1 MDKAKNIFL
10 KAGNFVK
17 SKTSS
22 LSKKAVIGILAVTAA
37 VIVSIVVLSI
47 ILGQTRYKVLYAGV
61 SNTDASEIISYAMN
75 NVGLTA
81 SDIKVDE
88 KNNILVNEK
97 RVEEARV
104 ALAMANYPTTGYNY
118 DTWKNGV
125 TMFSTKTEMR
135 EIQRQ
140 DLETKLAA
148 TLRNFD
154 NVDSAIVNL
163 TIPEDDSYVLS
174 TAVKESSAG
183 IVLRLRDTVKAEAI
197 DGMYNLV
204 AKSVPGLKRTN
215 ITITDQSGA
224 QLSPEMTSSF
234 AEEEAER
241 IQIEYQKMSFQQKM
255 REQYEQAIK
264 SVMTNIFDDINVSV
278 GLILNYDNKVSEIT
292 TYWTENRDEN
302 GNMIGI
308 VSDETF
314 ENAFGGIAQE
324 GGVVGTFINSDISPD
339 YPTLTVGEGDQFYSE
354 TRRILN
360 YKINETKEQI
370 EGNGVKIDRL
380 SAGVVVKSNNTLTT
394 EEENRWRDVIAR
406 AIGTDMEFVS
416 IKSAPFIETTNPNI
430 GSDTF
435 GITNISGESMALLAI
450 IIVLGIIL
458 IVLLILALNAPGA
471 RKKRRAANTTVK
483 GAPSTAGAG
492 AGANGE
498 DFEFERVENTA
509 PVIDN
514 SEFELASLNDETT
527 ETREEALKREIKEF
541 SKNNPEIVAQLIR
554 TWIRGEE

>member
-17 SKTSS
+17 TKASS
-22 LSKKAVIGILAVTAA
+22 LSRKAVIGILAVVAA

-47 ILGQTRYKVLYAGV
+47 ILGQTRYTVLYAGV
-61 SNTDASEIISYAMN
+61 SNTEASEIISYATTTM
-75 NVGLTA
+75 GLPMT
-81 SDIKVDE
+81 DIKMDNN
-88 KNNILVNEK
+88 NNILVNEK
-97 RVEEARV
+97 RAEEARV

-118 DTWKNGV
+118 DIWKNGV

-135 EIQRQ
+135 ELQRQ
-140 DLETKLAA
+140 DLEKKLAA

-163 TIPEDDSYVLS
+163 YIPEDDSYVLS
-174 TAVKESSAG
+174 TAVKESTAG
-183 IVLRLRDTVKAEAI
+183 IMLRLKDNVKTEAI

-224 QLSPEMTSSF
+224 QLSPEMNSSF

-241 IQIEYQKMSFQQKM
+241 IQIEYQKMTFLQKM
-255 REQYEQAIK
+255 REQYEQDIK

-278 GLILNYDNKVSEIT
+278 GLILNFDNKVSENTI
-292 TYWTENRDEN
+292 YWTENRDDN

-314 ENAFGGIAQE
+314 KNAFGGIAQE
-324 GGVVGTFINSDISPD
+324 GGVVGTFIDSDISPD

-354 TRRILN
+354 TERILH

-394 EEENRWRDVIAR
+394 EEENRWREIIAD
-406 AIGTDMEFVS
+406 AIGTDIALVS
-416 IKSAPFIETTNPNI
+416 IKTAPFIETTTPGI
-430 GSDTF
+430 GSEPF
-435 GITNISGESMALLAI
+435 GIINISGESMALLAI

-458 IVLLILALNAPGA
+458 IVLLILALNAPGS
-471 RKKRRAANTTVK
+471 RKKRRAANLAVK
-483 GAPSTAGAG
+483 GVPSTSGTG
-492 AGANGE
+492 TGENGE
-498 DFEFERVENTA
+498 DFEFEKVENNA

-514 SEFELASLNDETT
+514 SEFELASLSDDTT

>member
-17 SKTSS
+17 TKASS
-22 LSKKAVIGILAVTAA
+22 LSRKAVVGILAVTAA

-47 ILGQTRYKVLYAGV
+47 ILGQTRYTVLYAGV
-61 SNTDASEIISYAMN
+61 STTEANEILSYATNTAGFAQTDFKLDN
-75 NVGLTA
+75 N
-81 SDIKVDE
+81 
-88 KNNILVNEK
+88 NNILVNEK
-97 RVEEARV
+97 RAEEARV

-118 DTWKNGV
+118 DIWKNGV

-135 EIQRQ
+135 ELQRQ
-140 DLETKLAA
+140 QLEAKLAD
-148 TLRNFD
+148 TLRYFD
-154 NVDSAIVNL
+154 NVDSVMVNL
-163 TIPEDDSYVLS
+163 VIPEEDSYVLS
-174 TAVKESSAG
+174 TAAKESSAG
-183 IVLRLRDTVKAEAI
+183 ITLRLKDNIKADAV

-204 AKSVPGLKRTN
+204 ARSVPGLKRTN

-224 QLSPEMTSSF
+224 QLSPEMNSSF
-234 AEEEAER
+234 AEEEAEK
-241 IQIEYQKMSFQQKM
+241 IQIEYQKMAFRQKM
-255 REQYEQAIK
+255 IEQYEQAIK
-264 SVMTNIFDDINVSV
+264 SVMANIFDDINVSV

-314 ENAFGGIAQE
+314 KNAFGGIAQE

-354 TRRILN
+354 TERILN

-370 EGNGVKIDRL
+370 EGNGVKIDHL
-380 SAGVVVKSNNTLTT
+380 SAGVVVKSNNTLTND
-394 EEENRWRDVIAR
+394 EETRWREVIAQ
-406 AIGTDMEFVS
+406 AIGTDWQLVS
-416 IKSAPFIETTNPNI
+416 IKTSPFIETTSPSI
-430 GSDTF
+430 GSDPF

-471 RKKRRAANTTVK
+471 RKKRRAANLAVK

-498 DFEFERVENTA
+498 DFEFERVENRT
-509 PVIDN
+509 PSVDN
-514 SEFELASLNDETT
+514 TEFELASLSDDTT
-527 ETREEALKREIKEF
+527 ETREEALKREIQDF

>member
-17 SKTSS
+17 TKASS

-37 VIVSIVVLSI
+37 VIVSIVVLSV
-47 ILGQTRYKVLYAGV
+47 ILGQTRYTVLYAGV
-61 SNTDASEIISYAMN
+61 SSTEAQEIISYATGEM
-75 NVGLTA
+75 GLSMT
-81 SDIKVDE
+81 DIKIDP
-88 KNNILVNEK
+88 KTNNILVNEK
-97 RVEEARV
+97 RAEEARV

-125 TMFSTKTEMR
+125 TMFSTKMEMR
-135 EIQRQ
+135 ELQRQ
-140 DLETKLAA
+140 DLEKKLAA
-148 TLRNFD
+148 SLRNFD

-174 TAVKESSAG
+174 TDVKESSAG
-183 IVLRLRDTVKAEAI
+183 IILRLKDNIKAEAI

-204 AKSVPGLKRTN
+204 ARSVPGLKRTN
-215 ITITDQSGA
+215 ITITDQSGV
-224 QLSPEMTSSF
+224 QLSPEMNSSF
-234 AEEEAER
+234 AEEEAEK
-241 IQIEYQKMSFQQKM
+241 IQIEYQKMAFQQKM
-255 REQYEQAIK
+255 KEQYEQDIR
-264 SVMTNIFDDINVSV
+264 SVFANIFDDVRVSV
-278 GLILNYDNKVSEIT
+278 GLVLNYDNKVSEIT

-314 ENAFGGIAQE
+314 KNAFGGIAQE
-324 GGVVGTFINSDISPD
+324 GGVVGTFIDSDISPD

-354 TRRILN
+354 TERILN

-370 EGNGVKIDRL
+370 EGNGVKIDHL
-380 SAGVVVKSNNTLTT
+380 SAGVVVKSNNTLTND
-394 EEENRWRDVIAR
+394 EETRWRQTIAD
-406 AIGTDMEFVS
+406 AIGTDIAYVS
-416 IKSAPFIETTNPNI
+416 IKTSPFIETTNP
-430 GSDTF
+430 GVTSD
-435 GITNISGESMALLAI
+435 GLGVTNISSESMALLAI

-471 RKKRRAANTTVK
+471 RKKRRAANMAVK

-492 AGANGE
+492 ADNGE
-498 DFEFERVENTA
+498 DFGFERVENQTPA
-509 PVIDN
+509 VE
-514 SEFELASLNDETT
+514 STEFELASLSDETT
-527 ETREEALKREIKEF
+527 ETREEALKREIQDF

>member
-17 SKTSS
+17 TKASS
-22 LSKKAVIGILAVTAA
+22 LSRKAVVGILAVTAA

-47 ILGQTRYKVLYAGV
+47 ILGQTRYTVLYAGV
-61 SNTDASEIISYAMN
+61 SNSEAQEILSYATN
-75 NVGLTA
+75 TVGIPQ
-81 SDIKVDE
+81 SDIRIDPNN
-88 KNNILVNEK
+88 NNILVNEK

-118 DTWKNGV
+118 DIWKNGV

-135 EIQRQ
+135 ELQRQ

-148 TLRNFD
+148 SLRNFD

-183 IVLRLRDTVKAEAI
+183 IILRLKDNIKAEAV

-204 AKSVPGLKRTN
+204 ARSVPGLKRTN

-224 QLSPEMTSSF
+224 QLSPEMNSSF
-234 AEEEAER
+234 AEEEAEK
-241 IQIEYQKMSFQQKM
+241 IQIEYQKMTFQQKM
-255 REQYEQAIK
+255 REQYEQSIR
-264 SVMTNIFDDINVSV
+264 SVMANIFDDINVSV
-278 GLILNYDNKVSEIT
+278 GLILDYDNKVSEIT

-314 ENAFGGIAQE
+314 KNAFGGIAQE

-354 TRRILN
+354 TERILN

-380 SAGVVVKSNNTLTT
+380 SAGVVVKSNNTLTND
-394 EEENRWRDVIAR
+394 EETRWREVIAR
-406 AIGTDMEFVS
+406 AIGADVENVS
-416 IKSAPFIETTNPNI
+416 IKTSPFIETTSPSI
-430 GSDTF
+430 GSDPF
-435 GITNISGESMALLAI
+435 GIISISGENMALLAI

-471 RKKRRAANTTVK
+471 RKKRRAANLAVK
-483 GAPSTAGAG
+483 GAPSTAGTG
-492 AGANGE
+492 AANGE
-498 DFEFERVENTA
+498 DFEFERVENNA
-509 PVIDN
+509 PAIDN
-514 SEFELASLNDETT
+514 TEFELASLSDDTT
-527 ETREEALKREIKEF
+527 ETREEALKREIKDF